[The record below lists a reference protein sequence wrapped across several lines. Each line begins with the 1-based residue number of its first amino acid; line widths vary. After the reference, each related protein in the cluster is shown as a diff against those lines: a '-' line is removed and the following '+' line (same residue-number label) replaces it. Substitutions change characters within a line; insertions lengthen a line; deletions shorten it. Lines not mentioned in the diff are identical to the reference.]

1 APAIPFNGTLT
12 VVNTGPPLQ
21 VGDTFNLFDG
31 TLSGAFSVTN
41 LPALALPSHEWNTA
55 NLLSQGTITVISNA
69 LPLLPLEI
77 TDVGLQPGNVL
88 LTWNSYPGEFYTVEY
103 SLDLSS
109 WSTLATDLPANAV
122 TNRTTAAVDITGA
135 NSGANTTLVQ
145 YRMGTADAQ
154 LQDAGNLMAAGSLLN
169 GGGLSLFNPNA
180 NVGPA
185 YPDAPQL
192 QASPPN
198 ATTTLELAVANL
210 SWFTFELT
218 VGTNLTDLDLT
229 SLTFNGARGG
239 GASPRGYGVY
249 VTTPTTT
256 DELVQGSTAFA
267 TQRPTWA
274 LQNIS
279 LSGFAS
285 LQNLTA
291 GQVVTFKIPIF
302 APAAANS
309 VEIDDLTVIGNITPA
324 PVPPYV
330 GADKL
335 FLRIKQQ

>member
-1 APAIPFNGTLT
+1 
-12 VVNTGPPLQ
+12 
-21 VGDTFNLFDG
+21 
-31 TLSGAFSVTN
+31 
-41 LPALALPSHEWNTA
+41 
-55 NLLSQGTITVISNA
+55 
-69 LPLLPLEI
+69 
-77 TDVGLQPGNVL
+77 
-88 LTWNSYPGEFYTVEY
+88 
-103 SLDLSS
+103 
-109 WSTLATDLPANAV
+109 
-122 TNRTTAAVDITGA
+122 
-135 NSGANTTLVQ
+135 
-145 YRMGTADAQ
+145 M
-154 LQDAGNLMAAGSLLN
+154 
-169 GGGLSLFNPNA
+169 
-180 NVGPA
+180 
-185 YPDAPQL
+185 
-192 QASPPN
+192 
-198 ATTTLELAVANL
+198 
-210 SWFTFELT
+210 
-218 VGTNLTDLDLT
+218 
-229 SLTFNGARGG
+229 
-239 GASPRGYGVY
+239 
-249 VTTPTTT
+249 TTPTTT